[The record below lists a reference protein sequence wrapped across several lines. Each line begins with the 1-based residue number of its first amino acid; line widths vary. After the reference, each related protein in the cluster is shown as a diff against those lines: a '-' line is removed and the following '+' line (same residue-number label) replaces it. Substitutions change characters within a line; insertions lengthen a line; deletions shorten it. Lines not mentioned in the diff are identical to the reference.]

1 MLPQKKSRRLPH
13 PFHIKRNPVIIHI
26 PARKDVRNLSRMNP
40 VAVGFAHCLI
50 AAVKPLVHLCQAAYG
65 NILRKV
71 TVQSIQQ
78 LPRIARLLKMKIG
91 NLPDGMYSRIG
102 SPGTYDIHLLSRHP
116 CQNSLKLALDR
127 RVRRM
132 LALPSAVARAVILYC
147 HPVIR
152 HKILQKSPQFVTY
165 SITNRGKNQPLN
177 QLRNARNRDIN
188 LGNTVPGSKVDHS
201 RDRKSEDTLET
212 LHRLPGCRPVD
223 SVRRNR
229 RNGRVGTRDARQ
241 LFLNLPDLFSRRSDR
256 QIDSRPGRRD
266 ARDLLRRVDKHVIAV
281 IVAQNLNRLIIL
293 IAEILAAPLAQPVAA
308 GHALPVAILR

>member
-26 PARKDVRNLSRMNP
+26 PARKNIRHRARMNP

-50 AAVKPLVHLCQAAYG
+50 IFCFPKIPLVHLCQAAYG

-116 CQNSLKLALDR
+116 CQNSLKLALNR

-152 HKILQKSPQFVTY
+152 HKILQKKSPVCNLFY
-165 SITNRGKNQPLN
+165 HKPGKKP
-177 QLRNARNRDIN
+177 
-188 LGNTVPGSKVDHS
+188 TSK
-201 RDRKSEDTLET
+201 
-212 LHRLPGCRPVD
+212 P
-223 SVRRNR
+223 
-229 RNGRVGTRDARQ
+229 
-241 LFLNLPDLFSRRSDR
+241 
-256 QIDSRPGRRD
+256 
-266 ARDLLRRVDKHVIAV
+266 
-281 IVAQNLNRLIIL
+281 
-293 IAEILAAPLAQPVAA
+293 APQCA
-308 GHALPVAILR
+308 